1 MRLAVAIVIVLGVA
15 ACTRVVDLSPFDALP
30 ADAREAPPPDAGYLP
45 DAGFLDDAAFLPDAD
60 IGFPDAAFVV
70 DAGPLPDAAVDARP

>member
-1 MRLAVAIVIVLGVA
+1 MRTAVAILIVLGVA

-30 ADAREAPPPDAGYLP
+30 ADAREAPPPDAG
-45 DAGFLDDAAFLPDAD
+45 FFDDAAFLPDAD